1 MKKGKGRAA
10 CASDAPEKPW
20 LAMADRRVGVCSH
33 RNELCGDARGLE
45 GLQLGQPRGREA
57 RRDGVSDGEQHRRV
71 PPAASSPS
79 AAEGRRRVAARTHA
93 RTSAQVSAPGASSSA
108 DATTYTNRL
117 GCQSGYQMRR
127 Y

>member
-79 AAEGRRRVAARTHA
+79 
-93 RTSAQVSAPGASSSA
+93 VSCFCLPILGASPCAGPS
-108 DATTYTNRL
+108 L
-117 GCQSGYQMRR
+117 GRFPPRR
-127 Y
+127 PWSRPPQP